1 MNDKKLNEIAELI
14 EKKKINEA
22 QTELSKLGTEF
33 LRNTEYLFL
42 RSKIFYLNKLYYMA
56 LDTLL
61 ITTEFDKKDK
71 VYDLISEIYGILGNK
86 SLSEKVS
93 NQSTRLEAIKSLKN
107 EVTGISQKE

>member
-86 SLSEKVS
+86 ALSEKVS